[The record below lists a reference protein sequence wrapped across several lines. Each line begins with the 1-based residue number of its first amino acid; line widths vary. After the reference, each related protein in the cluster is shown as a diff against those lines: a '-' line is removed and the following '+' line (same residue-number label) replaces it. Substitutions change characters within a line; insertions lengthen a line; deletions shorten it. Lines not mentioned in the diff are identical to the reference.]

1 VAVEESTRRIEV
13 GNDDTE
19 VRKEI
24 DQDILVTLGVD

>member
-1 VAVEESTRRIEV
+1 MAVEESTRRIEV

>member
-1 VAVEESTRRIEV
+1 MAVEESTRRIEV

-24 DQDILVTLGVD
+24 DQDILVTFGVD

>member
-24 DQDILVTLGVD
+24 DQDILVTFGVD